1 MSYRN
6 SILKRKIEDALISPF
21 ILIGR
26 IISYFL
32 PNKTQ
37 YRIYFFFSFYHIGGA
52 EKVHVQ
58 VAKATG
64 GNDCII
70 YFTRKS
76 HNNLF
81 LHEFID
87 SSCIIKDI
95 SKYTDN
101 KWFYFINLIFRGII
115 TGYINRQK
123 EKPVVFNGQCNFG
136 YKISPWVKKEIL
148 QAELI
153 HSFNTFSYIRIP
165 FLPFIAK
172 TVMISKKR
180 IDDHK
185 ELYKQKRIPLHFFD
199 RITYISNAIV
209 LPESNDFSKSSKV
222 FTVLFAGRGGIEKR
236 IHLIT
241 AMAEILRNK
250 DTSVQFEILGD
261 VSGSVDIAKYP
272 YIKFYGNQ
280 SDNKKISKIYQNAH
294 LLLLTSSTEGFPMVV
309 IEAMAHGCAV
319 VATPVGDIP
328 LHIKKNENG
337 FLFSNVT
344 DEKAIVTEG
353 INFILQLKSNR
364 AKFEEISLTNIRYA
378 KNNFSIEK
386 FNEAY
391 QKLLNKDTN

>member
-1 MSYRN
+1 MYKYL
-6 SILKRKIEDALISPF
+6 IIKRQIEDIIISPF
-21 ILIGR
+21 IAIGR

-32 PNKTQ
+32 PNKTR

-52 EKVHVQ
+52 EKVHAQ
-58 VAKATG
+58 IAKATG

-81 LHEFID
+81 LKEFKG
-87 SSCIIKDI
+87 SGCIIKDI

-101 KWFYFINLIFRGII
+101 KWLYFINLIFRGII

-136 YKISPWVKKEIL
+136 YKISPWIKKEIV

-153 HSFNTFSYIRIP
+153 HSLNTFSHIRIP
-165 FLPFIAK
+165 FLPFITE

-185 ELYKQKRIPLHFFD
+185 ELYKQKHIPAHFFN
-199 RITYISNAIV
+199 RITYVSNAII
-209 LPESNDFSKSSKV
+209 LPASNNLSKSSTV

-241 AMAEILRNK
+241 AMAENLK
-250 DTSVQFEILGD
+250 HTDTSIQFEILGD

-272 YIKFYGNQ
+272 YVKFYGNQ
-280 SDNKKISKIYQNAH
+280 SDNERISKIYQNAH

-319 VATPVGDIP
+319 AATPVGDIP
-328 LHIKKNENG
+328 LHIKNNENG
-337 FLFSNVT
+337 FLFSNVN

-353 INFILQLKSNR
+353 IKFILQLKNNG
-364 AKFEEISLTNIRYA
+364 AKFEEISLNNTKYA

-391 QKLLNKDTN
+391 RKILNP